1 MRLRLQGG
9 GMRLSPGSFL
19 PSFRRDLVLLG
30 MVAALSVAA
39 SGLRA
44 GEVRV
49 WTSADGKTVNAE
61 LVGATDTTVTI
72 KAEGGREYTLA
83 HERLSA
89 ADQEFVAE
97 YLKAKKAEYD
107 SIVWPAAT
115 AEEAIKA
122 GFFKRLHAVDPKRFN
137 AAYAG
142 KILLIQ
148 GQVLEV
154 REDKMSSNQGVFILL
169 ETEDKVPVEFRFS
182 KTSYEKD
189 LTVLLGS
196 SYNRYRGPYD
206 EDEFRV
212 RVVDKSLVIERRYVT
227 GRDSYYNVGG
237 NWRYRN
243 NWSEWKAA
251 ARPLAR
257 GDLVKIRGEFVTVF
271 NSVMS
276 FKDAVLIDPSVN
288 SVRPMLN

>member
-1 MRLRLQGG
+1 MVSISSQHPLC
-9 GMRLSPGSFL
+9 
-19 PSFRRDLVLLG
+19 RRR
-30 MVAALSVAA
+30 SNE
-39 SGLRA
+39 STLRA
-44 GEVRV
+44 VGAGAFAFGATLVAGEPRV
-49 WTSADGKTVNAE
+49 WTSSDGKTVSAE
-61 LVGATDTTVTI
+61 LVGATETTVTI

-89 ADQEFVAE
+89 ADQEFIAE

-107 SIVWPAAT
+107 SIVWPPAT

-122 GFFKRLHAVDPKRFN
+122 AYFKRLHGIDPKRFN
-137 AAYAG
+137 ATYGG

-154 REDKMSSNQGVFILL
+154 REDKMSSNQGIFIVM
-169 ETEDKVPVEFRFS
+169 ETEDKVPIEFRFS
-182 KTSYEKD
+182 KPSYEKD

-196 SYNRYRGPYD
+196 NYNRYRGPYD

-212 RVVDKSLVIERRYVT
+212 RVVDKSLVVERRYVT
-227 GRDSYYNVGG
+227 GRDGYYNVGG

-251 ARPLAR
+251 SRPLAR
-257 GDLVKIRGEFVTVF
+257 GDVVKIRGEFATVF

-276 FKDAVLIDPSVN
+276 FKEAVLIDPGAN
-288 SVRPMLN
+288 SARPMVD